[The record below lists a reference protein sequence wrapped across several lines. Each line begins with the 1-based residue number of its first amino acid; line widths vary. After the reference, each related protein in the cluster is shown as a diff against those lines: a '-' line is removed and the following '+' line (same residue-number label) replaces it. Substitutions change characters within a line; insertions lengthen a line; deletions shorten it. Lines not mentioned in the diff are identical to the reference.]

1 MREMDSNISLYY
13 NNIMNKPVIFKFT
26 SQKEKHNTYL
36 YFANDKRF
44 PYHVYTTAYEII
56 IDIPEE
62 RVINFVKEIRTALK
76 NNNITIYYDNK
87 EISRNM
93 YKM

>member
-1 MREMDSNISLYY
+1 
-13 NNIMNKPVIFKFT
+13 MNKPVIFKFT
-26 SQKEKHNTYL
+26 NQKDKHNTYL

-44 PYHVYTTAYEII
+44 PYSVYATAYEII

-62 RVINFVKEIRTALK
+62 RVISFVKEIRIVLK
-76 NNNITIYYDNK
+76 NNKIKIYYDNR

-93 YKM
+93 YKV

>member
-1 MREMDSNISLYY
+1 
-13 NNIMNKPVIFKFT
+13 MNKPVIFRFK
-26 SQKEKHNTYL
+26 SQKERYNTYL
-36 YFANDKRF
+36 YFANDKKF
-44 PYHVYTTAYEII
+44 PFFVYTLAYDII

-62 RVINFVKEIRTALK
+62 LVYDFIKDIRITLK
-76 NNNITIYYDNK
+76 NKNIKIYYDGR